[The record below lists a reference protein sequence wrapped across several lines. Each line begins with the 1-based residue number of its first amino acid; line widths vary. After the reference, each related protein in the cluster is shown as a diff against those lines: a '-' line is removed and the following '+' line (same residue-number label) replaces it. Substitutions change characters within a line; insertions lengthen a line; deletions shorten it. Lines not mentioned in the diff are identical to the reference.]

1 MPNHFASDKLPP
13 QHGGVEPSGVEG
25 AASQLLPQSA
35 GFASNVSQ
43 LRISEIFYS
52 LQGETSRVGLP
63 TVFVR
68 LTGCPLR
75 CTYCDTTYAFSGGQN
90 MSIAQILE
98 EVAHHYA
105 RYVTV
110 TGGEPLAQINCL
122 NLLSALCDAGY
133 EVSLETGGAL
143 DVSGVDAR
151 VMKVLDIKTPASGE
165 VEKNLWS
172 NLAVLNARDE
182 IKFVLCDEADYLW
195 ARQVLRERDL
205 AGKCAVLFSPALGQ
219 LSATTLAEWIL
230 RDNLP
235 VRLQVQL
242 HKLLWGNVA
251 GH

>member
-1 MPNHFASDKLPP
+1 MPHHSAS
-13 QHGGVEPSGVEG
+13 EM
-25 AASQLLPQSA
+25 
-35 GFASNVSQ
+35 

-52 LQGETSRVGLP
+52 LQGETSRSGLP

-75 CTYCDTTYAFSGGQN
+75 CTYCDTAYAFSGGQD
-90 MSIAQILE
+90 MSIAQILGD
-98 EVAHHYA
+98 VAGHHA

-110 TGGEPLAQINCL
+110 TGGEPLAQRNSL
-122 NLLSALCDAGY
+122 PLLRALCDAGY

-143 DVSGVDAR
+143 DISGVDAR
-151 VMKVLDIKTPASGE
+151 VMKVLDIKTPASG
-165 VEKNLWS
+165 VAEKNLWS
-172 NLAVLNARDE
+172 NLAALDARDE
-182 IKFVLCDEADYLW
+182 IKFVLCDEADYVW

-205 AGKCAVLFSPALGQ
+205 ADKCAVLFSPALDQ
-219 LSATTLAEWIL
+219 LAATTLAEWIL

-251 GH
+251 GR